1 MKAGDAETFV
11 ERAGNAE
18 RSDRFLILVLR
29 LAALLCFAGWTWGH
43 LYWEGPYGVLL
54 WHDTT
59 YDLACGLRQ
68 PTHTPNLDIHNLAG
82 AQRHGIFN
90 HRQVVCSFVQ
100 TQRRTC
106 ATCQFA
112 VVHQVQRR

>member
-1 MKAGDAETFV
+1 MTAGDAETFV

-54 WHDTT
+54 WHDTR
-59 YDLACGLRQ
+59 YDLAGS
-68 PTHTPNLDIHNLAG
+68 
-82 AQRHGIFN
+82 QRHGIFN